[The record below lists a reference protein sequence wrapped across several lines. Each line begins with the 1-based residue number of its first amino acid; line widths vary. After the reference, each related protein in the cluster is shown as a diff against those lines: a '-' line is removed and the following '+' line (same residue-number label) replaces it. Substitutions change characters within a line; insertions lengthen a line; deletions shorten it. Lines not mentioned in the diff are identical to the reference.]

1 MELVT
6 YPKNTKIYTFN
17 EHLDKFFYLID
28 GKVLVT
34 LHSKSEVF
42 EHGTFGEWA
51 LFNMPSE
58 EEVTVI
64 DNEATFY
71 ILKPE
76 EIFNV
81 ENYEKIL
88 KAMISSISK
97 RLLLIDA
104 ELAQSQSLPE
114 YLGPNR
120 MRYFKRTYPNS
131 MKLTDNFFQELL
143 SVKRFYANGYY
154 KEAFETLLKIM
165 SYTVSDDLKKELMVW
180 HTLLSII
187 IDPEKADL
195 HFRRLNPKEYNDSL
209 SYAYLVSFFKG
220 GQKQELLEMYM
231 KAGLYLPPYTIL
243 TIEGE
248 TASEGYFLLKG
259 YLKAVK
265 LYEDKEV
272 LLSIV
277 KPGEFVGESAL
288 IESKTRMVTLYS
300 ISPAAII
307 PINCEGIQKTI
318 QSNPNFILKL
328 CESQIKR
335 IKQVKEL
342 INLKKS
348 IGSVQRINL
357 ALKYFSD
364 IIDKANITVKDI
376 SNISDCPYE
385 EVVEEL
391 RRKGFKISMS
401 GVISM

>member
-1 MELVT
+1 
-6 YPKNTKIYTFN
+6 
-17 EHLDKFFYLID
+17 LID

-42 EHGTFGEWA
+42 EQGTFGEWA

-58 EEVTVI
+58 EEVSVI

-114 YLGPNR
+114 YVGPDR

-131 MKLTDNFFQELL
+131 MKLTDNFFQDFL

-154 KEAFETLLKIM
+154 REAFEVLLKIM
-165 SYTVSDDLKKELMVW
+165 SYTISEDLKKELMAW

-187 IDPEKADL
+187 IDPEKAEL
-195 HFRRLNPKEYNDSL
+195 HFRRLNPKEYGDSL

-231 KAGLYLPPYTIL
+231 KAGLYLPPYTIV
-243 TIEGE
+243 TTEGE
-248 TASEGYFLLKG
+248 MASEGYFLLKG

-288 IESKTRMVTLYS
+288 IESRTRMVTLYS

-318 QSNPNFILKL
+318 RSNPNFILKL

-348 IGSVQRINL
+348 IGSMQRIDL

-376 SNISDCPYE
+376 SSISDCSYE
-385 EVVEEL
+385 EVIEEL
-391 RRKGFKISMS
+391 RKKGFKISMS
-401 GVISM
+401 GVISI